1 MKKQGIFRVGFC
13 LLLFATSC
21 VEQQN
26 FDQYDEISITPEVEA
41 ALLYL
46 EAPEEE
52 INAASDLVF
61 ISEAF
66 DFNAFREQY
75 VADHLLEGQL
85 IYQLENTTSKPLR
98 ISIEFLDDA
107 GIVLDTETFTMDPAP
122 TALLNREVAYGPA
135 GKSLDIIRNT
145 SGLRISGT
153 NLGDTTGSS
162 QLPDPAFVLRSTAK
176 FRLELR

>member
-1 MKKQGIFRVGFC
+1 MKKPGFYLLGFC
-13 LLLFATSC
+13 LFFFATAC

-26 FDQYDEISITPEVEA
+26 FDQYDDISITPVVEA

-75 VADHLLEGQL
+75 VADNILDGQL

-98 ISIEFLDDA
+98 ISIEFLDDT

-122 TALLNREVAYGPA
+122 TAVLNREVAYGPA

-153 NLGDTTGSS
+153 NLGDTSGSS
-162 QLPDPAFVLRSTAK
+162 QEPEPAFVLRSTAK
-176 FRLELR
+176 FRIELR